1 METQIEKLKN
11 MQTHLLIDVIKNYK
25 QYGYPVELRDASI
38 EILEQR
44 GIKQQSL
51 QLSGNFENNNF
62 DEALEEYKKYNTTS
76 TIALII
82 YVISILLWRSS
93 PIISILLYII
103 SLVFIALSFTN
114 TKKISKILKE
124 ENLNYSGVFIVFSIV
139 FYFILFFIVRKQVKD
154 KVMLIR

>member
-139 FYFILFFIVRKQVKD
+139 FYFILFFIELV
-154 KVMLIR
+154 